1 MGYADTMRISSKSKI
16 AFNVLLDIAAHT
28 KQGHAISMPLISQRQ
43 GLSLSY
49 LELIFAALKSA
60 GMIQSH
66 RGPGGGYSLALDPEN
81 ISLMDVV
88 RVIDGEQI
96 PSGELGAELW
106 ADLQV
111 FMFEKMSQVTLAKML
126 QESQIKIEPST
137 KGLPC
142 MKPQVR
148 QKTSTKLSEKMI
160 KKAQVKKIKPQLG
173 PNSIFSFGKYLRLK
187 KT

>member
-1 MGYADTMRISSKSKI
+1 MGYAEAMRISSKSKI

-28 KQGHAISMPLISQRQ
+28 KQGYAISMPLISQRQ

-49 LELIFAALKSA
+49 LELIFAALKAA

-66 RGPGGGYSLALDPEN
+66 RGPGGGYSLVANPEN
-81 ISLMDVV
+81 VSLKDIV
-88 RVIDGEQI
+88 RIIDGEQTL
-96 PSGELGAELW
+96 GKELGAELW
-106 ADLQV
+106 SDLQV
-111 FMFEKMSQVTLAKML
+111 FMFEKMSEITLAKML
-126 QESQIKIEPST
+126 QESAIKIEPST

-142 MKPQVR
+142 MKPQAR
-148 QKTSTKLSEKMI
+148 QKASTKLSEKVS
-160 KKAQVKKIKPQLG
+160 KKPQPKKIKPQMG